1 MSSPD
6 KPDEATPALRENL
19 PWHITGKL
27 ADDEHAQLD
36 AALAQNKSLA
46 AERGWLESV
55 RDHIKHDTDLPDE
68 NAGFDKLM
76 ARIHGEQSGKVV
88 SLHASRWQRWERA
101 IFAVAATVV
110 FAQAAVIGVMFKH
123 QQQETSIAPLSGPT
137 QAVGGATLQVTF
149 RESATEAEIRAAL
162 IGANAEIVGGPGAL
176 GIYTVRVM
184 SGPREAAVEKLRKSA
199 AVESVTPLPSGS

>member
-19 PWHITGKL
+19 SWHITGKL
-27 ADDEHAQLD
+27 SDDEHAQLD

-55 RDHIKHDTDLPDE
+55 REHIKHDTALPDE
-68 NAGFDKLM
+68 NAGLDKLM

-88 SLHASRWQRWERA
+88 SLQASRWQRA
-101 IFAVAATVV
+101 AFAVAATVLL
-110 FAQAAVIGVMFKH
+110 AQAAVIGVMFKH
-123 QQQETSIAPLSGPT
+123 QQQESSIAPLAGQT

-149 RESATEAEIRAAL
+149 RESATEAEIRTAL

-184 SGPREAAVEKLRKSA
+184 SGQREAAVDKLRKSA

>member
-6 KPDEATPALRENL
+6 KPDETTRALRENL
-19 PWHITGKL
+19 PLHITGKL
-27 ADDEHAQLD
+27 SDDERAQLAD
-36 AALAQNKSLA
+36 ALAQSKNLA

-55 RDHIKHDTDLPDE
+55 RDHIKHDTALPDE

-88 SLHASRWQRWERA
+88 SLHASRWQRA
-101 IFAVAATVV
+101 MLAVAATVV

-123 QQQETSIAPLSGPT
+123 QQQESSIAPLSGQT
-137 QAVGGATLQVTF
+137 QLVGGATLQVTF

-162 IGANAEIVGGPGAL
+162 IGANAEIAGGPSAL
-176 GIYTVRVM
+176 GIYTIRVA
-184 SGPREAAVEKLRKSA
+184 SGAREAAVEKLRKSA

>member
-6 KPDEATPALRENL
+6 NPDEATPALRENL

-27 ADDEHAQLD
+27 SDDEHAQLD

-55 RDHIKHDTDLPDE
+55 RDHIKHDTALPDK

-88 SLHASRWQRWERA
+88 SLHASRWRRA
-101 IFAVAATVV
+101 MVAVAATVLL
-110 FAQAAVIGVMFKH
+110 AQAAVIGVMFKH

-137 QAVGGATLQVTF
+137 QPVGGATLQVTF

-162 IGANAEIVGGPGAL
+162 IGANIEIASGPSAL

-184 SGPREAAVEKLRKSA
+184 SGAREAAVEKLRKSA